1 MATAPWFVLSPNALL
16 SAIGLLHGPDKTV
29 PTPAQDWRTAIVDVV
44 IPAYKEEDN
53 IVHCLASIA
62 RQTFKPRNVI
72 VVDDGGKDQT
82 VPRAREYAAAVGMHL
97 TVIERAS
104 SIGKTPTI

>member
-29 PTPAQDWRTAIVDVV
+29 PTPALDWKTATVDVV
-44 IPAYKEEDN
+44 IPAFKEEDN

-82 VPRAREYAAAVGMHL
+82 VPRAPAATRSWRTSAM
-97 TVIERAS
+97 IAKSAS
-104 SIGKTPTI
+104 SNSPNW